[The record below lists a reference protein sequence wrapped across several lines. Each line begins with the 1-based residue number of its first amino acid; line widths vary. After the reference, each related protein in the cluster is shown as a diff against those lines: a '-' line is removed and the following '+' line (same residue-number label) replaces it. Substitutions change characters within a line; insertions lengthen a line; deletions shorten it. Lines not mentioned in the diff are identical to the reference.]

1 MGEGVGT
8 EELAR
13 GEHIYVSRKLRT
25 YSHHGIDCG
34 DGTVIH
40 FTGEPGFRKT
50 GASVARTPIADFAP
64 SSRVRTRQHRKH
76 SATEVVVARAE
87 SQLEAKGYNIAFNN
101 CEHFAYWCCTG
112 VNKSRQ
118 VQNVAAAITQT
129 PGPLV
134 VAPAA
139 VFVTLGALFVSR
151 KLRGID
157 RRQ

>member
-1 MGEGVGT
+1 M
-8 EELAR
+8 AR

-40 FTGEPGFRKT
+40 FTGEPGGRKT
-50 GASVARTPIADFAP
+50 GASVARTPIAEFAP
-64 SSRVRTRQHRKH
+64 SSQIKTRQHRKH
-76 SATEVVVARAE
+76 FAPDVIVTRAE

-112 VNKSRQ
+112 INKSRQ
-118 VQNVAAAITQT
+118 VQNAIAAAITGT
-129 PGPLV
+129 RAPLA

-139 VFVTLGALFVSR
+139 MLGAATLGAILVSR